1 VSDARY
7 DSVGPL
13 GPGGK
18 PKGPG
23 LYATAKVFEHWRPFV
38 DELAPHIGL
47 SIRAY
52 GKATRGEVEGRKG
65 PIIEGITSCRSVDLV
80 TVAGAGGEI
89 LQLFESARERAWQTT
104 TTGGGNEMDE
114 LQEAQAARTTAE
126 TALKEANTKVTA
138 LETEVARYREADLM
152 KEAATYTEATV
163 PKTIEGIAPAV
174 WELTRARLVETLKAK
189 APVKDGA
196 LDKDAYKT
204 LVEATVKTEVEFLAK
219 LTEGGRITGMG
230 GEVPVADADKTALR
244 EAHKK
249 NFRDQGYSED
259 QAEQMAG
266 YAVR

>member
-1 VSDARY
+1 MIGNSAEFTEAAVVGLAAAR
-7 DSVGPL
+7 
-13 GPGGK
+13 
-18 PKGPG
+18 
-23 LYATAKVFEHWRPFV
+23 H
-38 DELAPHIGL
+38 ELI
-47 SIRAY
+47 
-52 GKATRGEVEGRKG
+52 
-65 PIIEGITSCRSVDLV
+65 
-80 TVAGAGGEI
+80 AGGE
-89 LQLFESARERAWQTT
+89 R
-104 TTGGGNEMDE
+104 
-114 LQEAQAARTTAE
+114 RTHDD
-126 TALKEANTKVTA
+126 V
-138 LETEVARYREADLM
+138 
-152 KEAATYTEATV
+152 
-163 PKTIEGIAPAV
+163 
-174 WELTRARLVETLKAK
+174 LKAK